1 MCPCY
6 GLKQMWSWWELGT
19 ERTGKAYTYRTMA
32 QRTVGRLL
40 TQVCSVLR
48 ATQAARPR
56 VLLRLTGKLQ
66 GTLTPICRGGCVA
79 SISCTFKEGPPWL
92 LIPLFDSRHKEKGVQ
107 GYMLSANVRN
117 WAQKLPHSN
126 PAWKDIEGD
135 IPGHIRKHQRNFK
148 SGTLLDSS
156 EN

>member
-1 MCPCY
+1 MVSSKCGPDVHPDDNARQRGY
-6 GLKQMWSWWELGT
+6 SRPT
-19 ERTGKAYTYRTMA
+19 AYRTMA

-56 VLLRLTGKLQ
+56 VLLRLTVKLLEA
-66 GTLTPICRGGCVA
+66 LTPICRGGWVA

-92 LIPLFDSRHKEKGVQ
+92 LSPCLIAGTKRRGVQ
-107 GYMLSANVRN
+107 GCMLSANVRN
-117 WAQKLPHSN
+117 WAQKLPHSS
-126 PAWKDIEGD
+126 PAWKDVQGD
-135 IPGHIRKHQRNFK
+135 IPRNTRKQQRNFK
-148 SGTLLDSS
+148 SGSLLDSS